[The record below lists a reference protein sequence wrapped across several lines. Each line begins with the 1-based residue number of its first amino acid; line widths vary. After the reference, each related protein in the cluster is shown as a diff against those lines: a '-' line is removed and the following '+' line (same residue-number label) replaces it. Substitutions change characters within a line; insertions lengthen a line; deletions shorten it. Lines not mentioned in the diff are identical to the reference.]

1 MDITLKE
8 FFLKTE
14 EEKSPEKAIRELN
27 KLVGKTYNHIINKND
42 YSSDYEFDKI
52 INDFTDE
59 LIEVTEFIL
68 QKRTDLINKII
79 ENPVESNDKVI
90 NFNRNNNGTNNFI
103 NQNYFAFINLYQQLA
118 LDQWMLQNSALK
130 TRTLENECN
139 RVIEKLKNLML
150 HNNVIISAIK
160 SNDKTTAV
168 ISMDSF
174 DKFGPADI
182 NMFTIYISDFLYAAI
197 SDYKEGIILIHQL
210 FDNGDVKEIE
220 YGLSFSNKKFVN
232 IDSESLRY
240 ADGNR
245 EHIKY
250 CELGI

>member
-1 MDITLKE
+1 
-8 FFLKTE
+8 
-14 EEKSPEKAIRELN
+14 
-27 KLVGKTYNHIINKND
+27 
-42 YSSDYEFDKI
+42 
-52 INDFTDE
+52 
-59 LIEVTEFIL
+59 
-68 QKRTDLINKII
+68 
-79 ENPVESNDKVI
+79 
-90 NFNRNNNGTNNFI
+90 
-103 NQNYFAFINLYQQLA
+103 
-118 LDQWMLQNSALK
+118 MLQNTALK
-130 TRTLENECN
+130 TRTLKNECN
-139 RVIEKLKNLML
+139 RVMEKLKNLML

-174 DKFGPADI
+174 DKFDPEDI

-210 FDNGDVKEIE
+210 FDNGDIKEIE

>member
-1 MDITLKE
+1 MNITLKE

-27 KLVGKTYNHIINKND
+27 KLVEKTYNHIINKND

-79 ENPVESNDKVI
+79 ENPVEPNDKII
-90 NFNRNNNGTNNFI
+90 NFNRNNNGSNSFI

-118 LDQWMLQNSALK
+118 LDQWMLQNTALK
-130 TRTLENECN
+130 TKTLKNECN
-139 RVIEKLKNLML
+139 RVMEKLKNLIL

-174 DKFGPADI
+174 DKFGPKDI

-197 SDYKEGIILIHQL
+197 SDYKKGIILIHQL

>member
-1 MDITLKE
+1 
-8 FFLKTE
+8 
-14 EEKSPEKAIRELN
+14 
-27 KLVGKTYNHIINKND
+27 
-42 YSSDYEFDKI
+42 
-52 INDFTDE
+52 
-59 LIEVTEFIL
+59 
-68 QKRTDLINKII
+68 
-79 ENPVESNDKVI
+79 
-90 NFNRNNNGTNNFI
+90 
-103 NQNYFAFINLYQQLA
+103 
-118 LDQWMLQNSALK
+118 MLQNTALK

-139 RVIEKLKNLML
+139 RVMEKLKNLIL

-174 DKFGPADI
+174 G
-182 NMFTIYISDFLYAAI
+182 
-197 SDYKEGIILIHQL
+197 
-210 FDNGDVKEIE
+210 
-220 YGLSFSNKKFVN
+220 NKKFVN